1 MLQLFIQLKSYIH
14 DLCIF
19 RDERGE
25 KGGREG
31 EKDDTRLYN
40 ENNTMLVRERVTF
53 IIFMNCTARLN
64 MHEA

>member
-40 ENNTMLVRERVTF
+40 ENNTMVRERVTF
-53 IIFMNCTARLN
+53 IIFMDCTARLN